1 MANYIFGYGSLMN
14 SSSRRLTGQTG
25 KAIPAVVNGLI
36 RYWGKID
43 TSLTASPLVVDLG
56 QGKVNGVLL
65 EINATELAQFDTR
78 EKGYQRHLLTA
89 GQIECTHALDHNDQ
103 IWVYIK
109 NEPEPPCHKAPVL
122 QTYIDTVLEG
132 CLEISDSF
140 ARFFVEHTIGWHHP
154 IENDRHQPRYIN
166 YAGVKSHRLQQID
179 QLLSSVVPA

>member
-1 MANYIFGYGSLMN
+1 MTHYIFGYGSLMN

-25 KAIPAVVNGLI
+25 VAIPAVVSGLI

-65 EINATELAQFDTR
+65 EISATELPQFDTR
-78 EKGYQRHLLTA
+78 EKGYHRHQLNRQ
-89 GQIECTHALDHNDQ
+89 QIDCSHSLSDDDQ

-132 CLEISDSF
+132 CLEVSDSF
-140 ARFFVEHTIGWHHP
+140 ARFFVEHTVGWQHP
-154 IENDRHQPRYIN
+154 IENDRLQPRYIN
-166 YAGVKSHRLQQID
+166 YAGVEANKLQQID
-179 QLLSSVVPA
+179 QLLRDVIPA